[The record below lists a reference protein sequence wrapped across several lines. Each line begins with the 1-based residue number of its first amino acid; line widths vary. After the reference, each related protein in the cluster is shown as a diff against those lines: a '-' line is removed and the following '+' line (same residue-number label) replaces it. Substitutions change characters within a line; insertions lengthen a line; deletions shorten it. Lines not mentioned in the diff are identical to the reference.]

1 MRYYNTQLQLAGSV
15 VFLHVFNQ
23 ARLLASGF
31 CPFIRQMT
39 PPPVLNG
46 VTGCSGSWM
55 SGVTEGAELAQASMA
70 LWWPSVV
77 NKQKQVPES
86 LDGADLGSR
95 APGM

>member
-1 MRYYNTQLQLAGSV
+1 MSNR
-15 VFLHVFNQ
+15 
-23 ARLLASGF
+23 
-31 CPFIRQMT
+31 
-39 PPPVLNG
+39 

-55 SGVTEGAELAQASMA
+55 SGATEGAELVQAGVV

-86 LDGADLGSR
+86 LDSADLGSG